1 MKITLLIGNGF
12 DIAQGAKTRYTDFY
26 EVYKNCTPVNDIEKR
41 MMSEIKGPEFNN
53 WANLEEELGKFTIK
67 ATNPADF
74 ITFYYH
80 MLEELHKYLK
90 NEEKNCNIDKL
101 EKFIN
106 DLSFPEQYM
115 NNAENSDFLNFMRLF
130 NHESILITVISYNY
144 TGIFE
149 KSIGYNNNK
158 LPLKSRPSFVNSC
171 ILDRIY
177 KIHGMLD
184 ETPILGVNDA
194 SQISNTALGEDLD
207 LQDILIKPQANNVL
221 GSLVDENCKKSI
233 RESTV
238 IIIHGLSLG
247 NTDKIWWQEIGTHL
261 QKNEAIRVIYFYYTT
276 ETVDSLH
283 RHLIGQIKRRAKL
296 EFFDACEINDDKR
309 QDLENRVFVCVNSN
323 FLVND
328 ARNNH

>member
-12 DIAQGAKTRYTDFY
+12 DIAQGAKTKYTDFY
-26 EVYKNCTPVNDIEKR
+26 EVYKNSTPVNDLEER
-41 MMSEIKGPEFNN
+41 MIDEIKGPEYNN
-53 WANLEEELGKFTIK
+53 WANLEEELGKFTAK

-90 NEEKNCNIDKL
+90 NEEENYSIDKL

-106 DLSFPEQYM
+106 DLSFPERYL
-115 NNAENSDFLNFMRLF
+115 NNAEQSNIMNFLRIF
-130 NHESILITVISYNY
+130 NRESITLTVISYNY
-144 TGIFE
+144 TSIFE
-149 KSIGYNNNK
+149 KYIGYKDNN
-158 LPLKSRPSFVNSC
+158 LPLKSRAGFVNSC
-171 ILDRIY
+171 VLDRIY
-177 KIHGMLD
+177 KIHGTLD

-194 SQISNTALGEDLD
+194 SQISNIALGEDLD

-221 GSLVDENCKKSI
+221 GSLVEENCKKSI

-238 IIIHGLSLG
+238 ILIHGLSLG
-247 NTDKIWWQEIGTHL
+247 TTDKMWWKEIGIRL
-261 QKNEAIRVIYFYYTT
+261 QKNDTIRIIYFYYTT

-283 RHLIGQIKRRAKL
+283 RHLIGQIKRRAKQ
-296 EFFDACEINDDKR
+296 EFFNACGINNDKR